1 LSLASRN
8 ARAIHA
14 IRLAITVLSRWFDWR
29 QALAIVQPQTLSPVP
44 RQVIGIGFP
53 SIYAW

>member
-1 LSLASRN
+1 M
-8 ARAIHA
+8 
-14 IRLAITVLSRWFDWR
+14 TVPSRWFDWR

-53 SIYAW
+53 NIYAR